1 MIRRSPC
8 EYYLKYLVS
17 HPANYSDGY
26 IQEEMARLGLDWLGE
41 EHLARIRKQT
51 IRPVPFRPYDKE
63 HLASQYFLNKHR
75 IYSLYFKD
83 DAIRGALYILEHP
96 KVKEFTEAMTLAGA
110 PPALVARG
118 VSHGISQELVTD
130 SAVKRFRHY
139 FWNTDLLDFTEMRA
153 LVAKRGTN
161 STDKDF
167 KKAYYRDSRKI
178 ACDLPFNPLS
188 ALLSQIR
195 MGITPAGVN
204 FAELMERVRIVAGIK
219 AYQWVMDDGLR
230 SGENARH
237 FIGVAVE
244 ATELL
249 ERSANPEEKLR
260 DRINSL
266 GIDNDSTPIPHINR
280 LSEGRHTTD
289 LQATEARAEV
299 VEVDDES

>member
-8 EYYLKYLVS
+8 EYYLKYLIS
-17 HPANYSDGY
+17 HPANYSDEH
-26 IQEEMARLGLDWLGE
+26 IQEQLVHLGLDGLGPAY
-41 EHLARIRKQT
+41 LDKIKKQT
-51 IRPVPFRPYDKE
+51 VRPVPFQPYNQE
-63 HLASQYFLNKHR
+63 HLASQHFLNKHR
-75 IYSLYFKD
+75 IRSLYFKD
-83 DAIRGALYILEHP
+83 ESTNGALFILEHP
-96 KVKEFTEAMTLAGA
+96 KVKEFTEAMLLAGA

-118 VSHGISQELVTD
+118 LVHGISPQPVTEV
-130 SAVKRFRHY
+130 AVRRFRHF
-139 FWNTDLLDFTEMRA
+139 FWNTDLLDFTETRA
-153 LVAKRGTN
+153 IIAKRGT
-161 STDKDF
+161 SSADPDF
-167 KKAYYRDSRKI
+167 KKAFYRDSRKI

-204 FAELMERVRIVAGIK
+204 FAELMERVRVVAGIK
-219 AYQWVMDDGLR
+219 AYQWVMDDGLK

-244 ATELL
+244 ASDLL

-260 DRINSL
+260 ERINNLNIRHDHTS
-266 GIDNDSTPIPHINR
+266 IPHINQ

-289 LQATEARAEV
+289 LQATEVKAEV